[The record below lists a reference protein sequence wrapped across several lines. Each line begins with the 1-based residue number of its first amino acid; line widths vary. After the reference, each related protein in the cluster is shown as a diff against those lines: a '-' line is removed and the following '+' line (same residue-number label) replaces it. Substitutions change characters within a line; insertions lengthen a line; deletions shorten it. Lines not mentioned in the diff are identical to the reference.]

1 MDEGKKKKTLEKAL
15 GDMDHWMERFDVVII
30 GPGLGRDPLVHHVV
44 KEVSCGCTWL
54 GIALPCLVMGDAP
67 A

>member
-1 MDEGKKKKTLEKAL
+1 MNCLATGLCLQLDEGKKKKILEKAL

-44 KEVSCGCTWL
+44 KEVSCG
-54 GIALPCLVMGDAP
+54 
-67 A
+67 